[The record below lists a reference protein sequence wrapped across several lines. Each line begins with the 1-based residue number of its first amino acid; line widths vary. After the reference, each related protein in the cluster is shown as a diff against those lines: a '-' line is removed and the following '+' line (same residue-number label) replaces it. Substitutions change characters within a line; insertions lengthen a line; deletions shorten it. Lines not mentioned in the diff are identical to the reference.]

1 VRIIYLSPHLDDATL
16 SAGGLIR
23 AQSNAGMPVE
33 IWTLMSGFPG
43 PGELPEFAQVMHRV
57 WGFASGHDAVM
68 SRRLED
74 ERAAAQL
81 GAKPVH
87 FDFLDAIYRRGKLGQ
102 ALYPDVMVPM
112 HPDDADSPE
121 QIAQAILDNLRPD
134 DRLVCQLA
142 IGAHV
147 DHAIVRR
154 AAELL
159 RRPLAYDADLP
170 YLINHPG
177 DLAPTTAGL
186 QPSLRPISQTEFDCW
201 ISAIECYVSQV
212 DSVFGSHEVMHQ
224 VMEEFWHEKGGI
236 QLWTNP
242 GYPPNI

>member
-1 VRIIYLSPHLDDATL
+1 
-16 SAGGLIR
+16 
-23 AQSNAGMPVE
+23 
-33 IWTLMSGFPG
+33 MSGFPG
-43 PGELPEFAQVMHRV
+43 AGELPEFAQVMHRV
-57 WGFASGHDAVM
+57 WGFASGRDCVM

-74 ERAAAQL
+74 QRAASLL

-102 ALYPDVMVPM
+102 ALYPDVMVPI
-112 HPDDADSPE
+112 HPDDADLPE
-121 QIAQAILDNLRPD
+121 EIAHTILDNLQPD

-147 DHAIVRR
+147 DHVIVRR

-159 RRPLAYDADLP
+159 RRPLTYDADLP

-177 DLAPTTAGL
+177 DLPMATTGL
-186 QPSLRPISQTEFDCW
+186 VSSLQTVSEANFECW
-201 ISAIECYVSQV
+201 ISGIECYASQV
-212 DSVFGSHEVMHQ
+212 DSVFGSHGEMHQ
-224 VMEEFWHEKGGI
+224 VMDEFWHRQGGI

-242 GYPPNI
+242 ASPASL